1 VVAVRAPVLNEPVV
15 PVPPLPEA
23 VHEALL
29 VDDQLMAVLAPFVM
43 EVDVAETDTVGAA
56 GATLIVM
63 T

>member
-1 VVAVRAPVLNEPVV
+1 
-15 PVPPLPEA
+15 

>member
-1 VVAVRAPVLNEPVV
+1 MPVV
-15 PVPPLPEA
+15 PVPLLPED

-29 VDDQLMAVLAPFVM
+29 VDDQLMVVLAPFVI
-43 EVDVAETDTVGAA
+43 EVDIAEMDTVGAA